1 MAIQFVGRSSS
12 ATTPLSLTALTG
24 GIDTAARQDDL
35 VVYVLSLPGT
45 SDVNL
50 AVTTTGYTEVADLY
64 ANDNTDTNISVGY
77 KFMGSTPDTSIARPA
92 GTGYALIAH
101 VWRGVDTSNPM
112 DVTPTTAT
120 GTNTGVPIPPAIT
133 PTTAG
138 AIVLCLAGDGNI
150 STPVSYTSSQL
161 SNFVSQSA
169 NTGSFG
175 TVAGVGSFAWSGGT
189 FTPTTWGGGTTS
201 ANASYAAVSLALRP
215 APNPIIDI
223 AATDTIDLTSASS
236 LTRIA
241 EAAGTANIALGFDAL
256 FVDVV
261 QIAATATVDA
271 SGTSA
276 MQVVERIA
284 AADSINL
291 TATASMV
298 VVGVVTISA
307 AAGINMTATSSAVA
321 VRRIAATR
329 TFVLLGTA
337 TLRSVTTFTATDTVT
352 LTATAAMRLLWEPG
366 SATSETWT
374 SQAAQN
380 ENWTAQAAQTE
391 TWS

>member
-24 GIDTAARQDDL
+24 GIDTAARENDL
-35 VVYVLSLPGT
+35 VVYLLSLGDIT
-45 SDVNL
+45 DVNL

-64 ANDNTDTNISVGY
+64 ANDTYDANISVGY
-77 KFMGSTPDTSIARPA
+77 KFMGATPDTTIARPA
-92 GTGYALIAH
+92 GAGYALIAH

-112 DVTPTTAT
+112 DVTPTTVT
-120 GTNTGVPIPPAIT
+120 GTNTGVPTPPAIT

-138 AIVLCLAGDGNI
+138 AIVLCLAGDANI
-150 STPVSYTSSQL
+150 SAPPNYTSSQL
-161 SNFVSQSA
+161 SNFVSQQA
-169 NTGSFG
+169 TGSRA
-175 TVAGVGSFAWSGGT
+175 TVAGVGSFAWTSGT
-189 FTPTTWGGGTTS
+189 FTPTAWGGGTTS
-201 ANASYAAVSLALRP
+201 INASYAAVSLALRP

-236 LTRIA
+236 LTRVA

-261 QIAATATVDA
+261 QIAATATVNA

-284 AADSINL
+284 AADSIDL

-298 VVGVVTISA
+298 VVGLVTISA

-380 ENWTAQAAQTE
+380 ENWTTQAAQTE

>member
-1 MAIQFVGRSSS
+1 MAIQFVGRGSSTS
-12 ATTPLSLTALTG
+12 TPLSLTALTG
-24 GIDTAARQDDL
+24 GIDTAARENDL
-35 VVYVLSLPGT
+35 VVYLLSLAGT
-45 SDVNL
+45 TDINL

-64 ANDNTDTNISVGY
+64 ANDTYDTNISVGY
-77 KFMGSTPDTSIARPA
+77 KFMGATPDTDIARPA

-120 GTNTGVPIPPAIT
+120 GTNTGVPTPPAIT

-138 AIVLCLAGDGNI
+138 AIVLCLAGNGTL
-150 STPVSYTSSQL
+150 STSAFTSSQL
-161 SNFVSQSA
+161 SNFVTI
-169 NTGSFG
+169 TGLS
-175 TVAGVGSFAWSGGT
+175 TYDTTTGVGSFAWTSGA
-189 FTPTTWGGGTTS
+189 FTPTAWGGGSTS
-201 ANASYAAVSLALRP
+201 TSASYAAVSLALRP

-241 EAAGTANIALGFDAL
+241 VAAGTANIALGFDAL

-261 QIAATATVDA
+261 QIAATATVNA

-284 AADSINL
+284 AADSIDL

-307 AAGINMTATSSAVA
+307 AAGIDLTGSGDVVT
-321 VRRIAATR
+321 VRGIDAAAAIDLT
-329 TFVLLGTA
+329 GTA
-337 TLRSVTTFTATDTVT
+337 AMGAAVSASADGTIT
-352 LTATAAMRLLWEPG
+352 LTATAVMRLLWEPG
-366 SATSETWT
+366 SSTGETWT

-380 ENWTAQAAQTE
+380 ENWTAQTAQAE